1 MGWEATLLK
10 SQMKNKH
17 LKACETFDL
26 KNDKTEEV
34 KKTLTYCSNPN
45 LQNLLMCITVG

>member
-1 MGWEATLLK
+1 MFFPNGLQSFGCNEPWEATLLK

-26 KNDKTEEV
+26 KNDKTEE
-34 KKTLTYCSNPN
+34 KKTLTYCS
-45 LQNLLMCITVG
+45 